1 LVEIEFGGEIVSDNL
16 QIVEVVDAAVDR
28 LDRQDD
34 LELRQSRQLEFLLTV
49 LQSISDSSADPKVV
63 YPLFHQHLD
72 LLEDG
77 IIEMLRNWAISE
89 FAKVDID
96 SRMTIAAHIIDF
108 GNLINQ
114 FSLENHILK
123 TALSIACYDLALKV
137 FTVSKNPESWGI
149 IQNNLAN
156 AYADRIDGDISENL
170 EQAIEYCCS
179 AMKVYSAESFP
190 YEWAMVQNNL
200 AITYSN
206 RIKGDRAENLEQAIE
221 YYRSA
226 MKVYSAES
234 FPYKWAM
241 VQNNLAITYSNRIKG
256 DRAENLEQAIEYY
269 RSVMKVYSAESF
281 PYEWARTQVG
291 LAKFSIEQLQNY
303 QFATEHL
310 QFAYAQLSENNND
323 TGLLAQT
330 MFELARCFHKTG
342 SLGQAKLYFKDS
354 IRLYQRLEQP
364 TQVAA
369 VTSALGNLELQMGA
383 IDDARIHLQTA
394 LEFYQAAGN
403 LERVASIQE
412 LQQYLPEYSPELA
425 I

>member
-1 LVEIEFGGEIVSDNL
+1 VSDNL
-16 QIVEVVDAAVDR
+16 QIVKVVDADNDR

-49 LQSISDSSADPKVV
+49 LQSISDSSAAPKVV
-63 YPLFHQHLD
+63 YPLFHKHLD

-114 FSLENHILK
+114 FSLENHILN

-170 EQAIEYCCS
+170 EQAIEYYCS
-179 AMKVYSAESFP
+179 AMKVYSAESFPCEWAMVQNNLAITYGNRIKGDRAENLEQAIEYYRSAMKVYSAELFP

-221 YYRSA
+221 C
-226 MKVYSAES
+226 
-234 FPYKWAM
+234 
-241 VQNNLAITYSNRIKG
+241 
-256 DRAENLEQAIEYY
+256 Y

-291 LAKFSIEQLQNY
+291 LAKFSIEQLHNY

-310 QFAYAQLSENNND
+310 QS
-323 TGLLAQT
+323 
-330 MFELARCFHKTG
+330 
-342 SLGQAKLYFKDS
+342 
-354 IRLYQRLEQP
+354 
-364 TQVAA
+364 
-369 VTSALGNLELQMGA
+369 GA
-383 IDDARIHLQTA
+383 CGFLRRKIK
-394 LEFYQAAGN
+394 
-403 LERVASIQE
+403 
-412 LQQYLPEYSPELA
+412 SPC
-425 I
+425 

>member
-1 LVEIEFGGEIVSDNL
+1 MSNNL
-16 QIVEVVDAAVDR
+16 QVVEVLNADNDR
-28 LDRQDD
+28 LNRQDD

-49 LQSISDSSADPKVV
+49 LQSISDNSADPKVV
-63 YPLFHQHLD
+63 FSLFHQHLD

-96 SRMTIAAHIIDF
+96 SRMMIAAHIIDF
-108 GNLINQ
+108 GDLINQ

-170 EQAIEYCCS
+170 EQAIEYYCS

-221 YYRSA
+221 C
-226 MKVYSAES
+226 
-234 FPYKWAM
+234 
-241 VQNNLAITYSNRIKG
+241 
-256 DRAENLEQAIEYY
+256 Y

-291 LAKFSIEQLQNY
+291 LAKFSIEQLHNY

-310 QFAYAQLSENNND
+310 QSAYAQLSANNND

-354 IRLYQRLEQP
+354 IRLYQRLDQP

-403 LERVASIQE
+403 LDRVASIQD
-412 LQQYLPEYSPELA
+412 LQQCLPEYSPAPA